1 MMFSEKISEIKSI
14 VKDISDDELFE
25 LLECASDELKR
36 RNGLLIPGV
45 SEIRKQ
51 SPEANLTMLIEAL
64 AKAGSQIK

>member
-1 MMFSEKISEIKSI
+1 MMFSEKISEIKLI

-45 SEIRKQ
+45 SDIRSQ
-51 SPEANLTMLIEAL
+51 SPEANLKLVMEAL
-64 AKAGSQIK
+64 AKMGAQVK